1 MRQKELLRGF
11 SAFIIR
17 PRGRFMER
25 KHNIGRIIGWAVMI
39 VLTLILLPIL
49 VMNIILIAKGSSGSL
64 VPPDIGGVAPLNVTS
79 GSMEGDREDSFP
91 QGSLI
96 FVDILSDEEKLSLAV
111 DDVITYYL
119 EQSDESIIYITH
131 RIVAVNYA
139 DDGTVS
145 SFITRGDANG
155 MSNDPDPVPLSNVVG
170 QYQSCIPVVGYIVG
184 WLQNPVVIGFVVGVP
199 VVAFIA
205 YDVIR
210 ITLYNRRLNEQTAN
224 DKALADKDEE
234 IARLRAMLGEGAA
247 SQAQPAPADFEPAE
261 AVQESAPAE
270 EVEPEEVTEEDK
282 EVETA
287 EAPAEEPVEP
297 EDNQE

>member
-1 MRQKELLRGF
+1 
-11 SAFIIR
+11 
-17 PRGRFMER
+17 MER

-155 MSNDPDPVPLSNVVG
+155 MYNDPEPVPLSNVVG
-170 QYQSCIPVVGYIVG
+170 QYQGCIPVVGYIVG

-210 ITLYNRRLNEQTAN
+210 ITLYNRRLNEQSAN

-247 SQAQPAPADFEPAE
+247 QSCENGEQSCAE
-261 AVQESAPAE
+261 AAPP
-270 EVEPEEVTEEDK
+270 VE
-282 EVETA
+282 ETA
-287 EAPAEEPVEP
+287 DVASDEKA
-297 EDNQE
+297 Q

>member
-1 MRQKELLRGF
+1 MRQKELPRGF
-11 SAFIIR
+11 LAFIIR

-210 ITLYNRRLNEQTAN
+210 ITLYNRRLNEQSAN

-247 SQAQPAPADFEPAE
+247 QSCENGEQSPAE
-261 AVQESAPAE
+261 ASPP
-270 EVEPEEVTEEDK
+270 VE
-282 EVETA
+282 ETA
-287 EAPAEEPVEP
+287 DVASDEKA
-297 EDNQE
+297 Q

>member
-11 SAFIIR
+11 SVFIIR

-49 VMNIILIAKGSSGSL
+49 VMNINLIAKGSSGSL

-91 QGSLI
+91 EGSLI
-96 FVDILSDEEKLSLAV
+96 FVRILSDEEEKSQLAV

-155 MSNDPDPVPLSNVVG
+155 MSNDPEPVPLSNVVG

-247 SQAQPAPADFEPAE
+247 QSCENGEQSCAE
-261 AVQESAPAE
+261 AAPP
-270 EVEPEEVTEEDK
+270 VE
-282 EVETA
+282 ETA
-287 EAPAEEPVEP
+287 DVASDEKA
-297 EDNQE
+297 Q

>member
-11 SAFIIR
+11 SVFIIR

-111 DDVITYYL
+111 DDVVTYYI
-119 EQSDESIIYITH
+119 EVQDGVEYVTH
-131 RIVAVNYA
+131 RIISVNYNSS
-139 DDGTVS
+139 GEPV
-145 SFITRGDANG
+145 SFITCGDANKG
-155 MSNDPDPVPLSNVVG
+155 SPDPDPVPVSNVVG

-210 ITLYNRRLNEQTAN
+210 ITLYNRRLNEQSAN

>member
-64 VPPDIGGVAPLNVTS
+64 VPPDIGGVAPLVVTT

-96 FVDILSDEEKLSLAV
+96 FVDILSDEEEKSQLAV

-155 MSNDPDPVPLSNVVG
+155 MSNDPEPVPLSNVVG

-210 ITLYNRRLNEQTAN
+210 ITLYNRRLNEQSAN

-247 SQAQPAPADFEPAE
+247 QSCENGEQSCAE
-261 AVQESAPAE
+261 AAPP
-270 EVEPEEVTEEDK
+270 VE
-282 EVETA
+282 ETA
-287 EAPAEEPVEP
+287 DVASDEKA
-297 EDNQE
+297 Q

>member
-1 MRQKELLRGF
+1 MRQKELPRGF
-11 SAFIIR
+11 SAFIVR

-64 VPPDIGGVAPLNVTS
+64 VPPDIGGVAPLVVTT
-79 GSMEGDREDSFP
+79 GSMDGDREDSFP
-91 QGSLI
+91 EGSLI
-96 FVDILSDEEKLSLAV
+96 FVRILSDEEEKSQLAV

-210 ITLYNRRLNEQTAN
+210 ITLYNRRLNEQSAN

-247 SQAQPAPADFEPAE
+247 QSCENGEQSPAE
-261 AVQESAPAE
+261 AAPP
-270 EVEPEEVTEEDK
+270 VE
-282 EVETA
+282 ETA
-287 EAPAEEPVEP
+287 DVASNEKA
-297 EDNQE
+297 Q

>member
-11 SAFIIR
+11 SVFIIR

-96 FVDILSDEEKLSLAV
+96 FVDILSDEEKLSLDV

-155 MSNDPDPVPLSNVVG
+155 MSNDPEPVPLSNVVG

-210 ITLYNRRLNEQTAN
+210 ITLYNRRLNEQSAN

-247 SQAQPAPADFEPAE
+247 QSCENGEQSCAE
-261 AVQESAPAE
+261 AAPP
-270 EVEPEEVTEEDK
+270 VE
-282 EVETA
+282 ETA
-287 EAPAEEPVEP
+287 DVASDEKA
-297 EDNQE
+297 Q

>member
-1 MRQKELLRGF
+1 MRQKELPRGF
-11 SAFIIR
+11 LAFIIR

-111 DDVITYYL
+111 DDVVTYYI
-119 EQSDESIIYITH
+119 EVQDGVEYVTH
-131 RIVAVNYA
+131 RIISVNYNSS
-139 DDGTVS
+139 GEPV
-145 SFITRGDANG
+145 SFITCGDANKG
-155 MSNDPDPVPLSNVVG
+155 SPDPDPVPVSNVVG
-170 QYQSCIPVVGYIVG
+170 RYEGCIPVVGYIVG

-210 ITLYNRRLNEQTAN
+210 ITLYNRRLNEQSAN

-247 SQAQPAPADFEPAE
+247 QSCENGEQSPAE
-261 AVQESAPAE
+261 ASPP
-270 EVEPEEVTEEDK
+270 VE
-282 EVETA
+282 ETA
-287 EAPAEEPVEP
+287 DVASDEKA
-297 EDNQE
+297 Q

>member
-1 MRQKELLRGF
+1 MRQKALLRGF

-96 FVDILSDEEKLSLAV
+96 FVDILSDEEKFSLAV

-155 MSNDPDPVPLSNVVG
+155 MSNDPEPVPLSNVVG

-247 SQAQPAPADFEPAE
+247 QSCENGEQSCAE
-261 AVQESAPAE
+261 AAPP
-270 EVEPEEVTEEDK
+270 VE
-282 EVETA
+282 ETA
-287 EAPAEEPVEP
+287 DVASDEKA
-297 EDNQE
+297 Q

>member
-49 VMNIILIAKGSSGSL
+49 LMNIILIAKGSSGSL

-155 MSNDPDPVPLSNVVG
+155 MYNDPEPVPLSNVVG

-247 SQAQPAPADFEPAE
+247 QSCENGEQSPAE
-261 AVQESAPAE
+261 ASPP
-270 EVEPEEVTEEDK
+270 VE
-282 EVETA
+282 ETA
-287 EAPAEEPVEP
+287 DVASDEKA
-297 EDNQE
+297 Q

>member
-1 MRQKELLRGF
+1 MRQKELPRGF
-11 SAFIIR
+11 SVFIIR

-96 FVDILSDEEKLSLAV
+96 FVDILSDEEKLSLDV

-155 MSNDPDPVPLSNVVG
+155 MSNDPEPVPLSNVVG

-247 SQAQPAPADFEPAE
+247 QSCENGEQSCAE
-261 AVQESAPAE
+261 AAPP
-270 EVEPEEVTEEDK
+270 VE
-282 EVETA
+282 ETA
-287 EAPAEEPVEP
+287 DVASDEKA
-297 EDNQE
+297 Q

>member
-11 SAFIIR
+11 SVFIIR

-155 MSNDPDPVPLSNVVG
+155 MYNDPEPVPLSNVVG
-170 QYQSCIPVVGYIVG
+170 QYQGCIPVVGYIVG

-247 SQAQPAPADFEPAE
+247 QSCGNGEQSCAE
-261 AVQESAPAE
+261 AAPP
-270 EVEPEEVTEEDK
+270 VE
-282 EVETA
+282 ETA
-287 EAPAEEPVEP
+287 DVASDEKA
-297 EDNQE
+297 Q

>member
-1 MRQKELLRGF
+1 MRQKELPRGF

-25 KHNIGRIIGWAVMI
+25 KYNIGRIIGWAVMI

-79 GSMEGDREDSFP
+79 GSMEGDREGSFP

-111 DDVITYYL
+111 DDVVTYYIE
-119 EQSDESIIYITH
+119 EQDGATYVTH
-131 RIVAVNYA
+131 RIISVNYNSS
-139 DDGTVS
+139 GEPV
-145 SFITRGDANG
+145 SFITRGDAND
-155 MSNDPDPVPLSNVVG
+155 SPDPDPVPLSNVVG

-234 IARLRAMLGEGAA
+234 IARLRAMLGERSA

>member
-1 MRQKELLRGF
+1 
-11 SAFIIR
+11 
-17 PRGRFMER
+17 MER

-155 MSNDPDPVPLSNVVG
+155 MSNDPEPVPLSNVVG

-247 SQAQPAPADFEPAE
+247 QSCENGEQSCAE
-261 AVQESAPAE
+261 AAPP
-270 EVEPEEVTEEDK
+270 VE
-282 EVETA
+282 ETA
-287 EAPAEEPVEP
+287 DVASDEKA
-297 EDNQE
+297 Q

>member
-1 MRQKELLRGF
+1 
-11 SAFIIR
+11 
-17 PRGRFMER
+17 MER

-64 VPPDIGGVAPLNVTS
+64 VPPDIGGVAPLVVTT
-79 GSMEGDREDSFP
+79 GSMDGDREDSFP
-91 QGSLI
+91 EGSLI
-96 FVDILSDEEKLSLAV
+96 FVRILSDEEEKSQLDV

-155 MSNDPDPVPLSNVVG
+155 MSNDPEPVPLSNVVG

-210 ITLYNRRLNEQTAN
+210 ITLYNRRLNEQSAN

-247 SQAQPAPADFEPAE
+247 QSCENGEQSCAE
-261 AVQESAPAE
+261 AAPP
-270 EVEPEEVTEEDK
+270 VE
-282 EVETA
+282 ETA
-287 EAPAEEPVEP
+287 DVASDEKA
-297 EDNQE
+297 Q

>member
-11 SAFIIR
+11 SVFIIR

-155 MSNDPDPVPLSNVVG
+155 MYNDPEPVPLSNVVG

-210 ITLYNRRLNEQTAN
+210 ITLYNRRLYEQSAN

-247 SQAQPAPADFEPAE
+247 QSCENGEQSPAE
-261 AVQESAPAE
+261 ASPPV
-270 EVEPEEVTEEDK
+270 D
-282 EVETA
+282 ETA
-287 EAPAEEPVEP
+287 DVASDEKA
-297 EDNQE
+297 Q